1 MIAIREYRGYG
12 MVSVIFILYQGFITM
27 KTVFLGLVFVISV
40 AYADN
45 FTGFP
50 RTQAIV
56 NILVD
61 EHGFD
66 REEVNRWMSEGNYRQ
81 ASVSN
86 LSAPAEKTKSYTQYK
101 PMFVTNTMIKN
112 GRAFV
117 STNKELLQKAE
128 DTYGVPISIITA
140 IIGIE
145 TRYGSSRG
153 RYRTFDSLGSLAVTE
168 GRRADYFQREWI
180 RYLLIMR
187 DQNMDPLETKG
198 SYAGAMGYPQFMPT
212 SYVAYAVDHDND
224 GDIDIWNDVNDS
236 IGSVANYLKENG
248 WQRGGRIYSTV
259 GNATESEAVKLN
271 SFDRDRTLAEL
282 EALGWQVS
290 HKGEPNDVVFPVRLE
305 GESGPEYWLGYKNF
319 WVVSRYNRSFSYT
332 MAVVQLADA
341 IKSSE

>member
-1 MIAIREYRGYG
+1 
-12 MVSVIFILYQGFITM
+12 MVSVIIILYQGFITM
-27 KTVFLGLVFVISV
+27 KTVFLGLFFVISV
-40 AYADN
+40 ATAED
-45 FTGFP
+45 FSGFP
-50 RTQAIV
+50 RTQTIV

-66 REEVNRWMSEGNYRQ
+66 RAEVNRWMSEGKYRQ

-101 PMFVTNTMIKN
+101 PMFVTDAMIKN
-112 GRAFV
+112 GRKFAK
-117 STNKELLQKAE
+117 THQELLQQAE
-128 DTYGVPISIITA
+128 DTYGVPASIITA

-145 TRYGSSRG
+145 TRYGQSRG

-212 SYVAYAVDHDND
+212 SYVAYAVDHDKD

-259 GNATESEAVKLN
+259 SKANEGDAVKLN
-271 SFDRDRTLAEL
+271 SFDRDRTLADI
-282 EALGWQVS
+282 EAQGWVVTDKAQQ
-290 HKGEPNDVVFPVRLE
+290 DAVVFPVRLE
-305 GESGPEYWLGYKNF
+305 GENGPDYWLGYKNF

-341 IKSSE
+341 LESSE